1 MSETKIIGV
10 VSKIIGRRI
19 ILKARSAASFDTDTS
34 QASFIR
40 KNGTSIEF
48 GQIQEGDKVEV
59 VGQLWPDNS
68 LSAQVVKDLSLYPHR
83 SSLLG
88 RVESVKPD
96 FQGLVLK
103 TTILGS
109 VEVGVSPLT
118 SVTVNGVSG
127 QIAELKP
134 GIRAKVRGIW
144 ERDRRQVLAENLDLK
159 LRKVK
164 IEIVGEIVMK
174 SPESLTVVSTGVI
187 YGVDI
192 RQAKLLNAK
201 RKLITYQDLQ
211 MGVPVKVFGKHIPED
226 PSLEAQVVRETR

>member
-1 MSETKIIGV
+1 
-10 VSKIIGRRI
+10 
-19 ILKARSAASFDTDTS
+19 
-34 QASFIR
+34 
-40 KNGTSIEF
+40 
-48 GQIQEGDKVEV
+48 
-59 VGQLWPDNS
+59 
-68 LSAQVVKDLSLYPHR
+68 
-83 SSLLG
+83 
-88 RVESVKPD
+88 VKPD

-144 ERDRRQVLAENLDLK
+144 ERDRRQVLAESLDLK

-174 SPESLTVVSTGVI
+174 SPEALTVVSTGVI
-187 YGVDI
+187 YGVGI

-201 RKLITYQDLQ
+201 RKLISYQDLQ